1 METEWSCPICGDDQE
16 DVAYMSPCLHQFCLG
31 CALRWARQKPNC
43 PLCRSVTTTILFSV
57 RSDDDYLMFDVP
69 GPTEPPAEDRQ
80 EEHGAVG
87 PVPRPEV
94 GGFTP
99 EVWADFF
106 KSHPDNIRPLLP
118 WLRQEF
124 RVMFEDR
131 RWEVAAAEGTVVAH
145 LCLYGLDEEALV
157 QHLQNSLTEHTGPFV
172 LWLIVTAVRLFGR
185 EIHRHLG
192 QQDPRAAGEEDNS
205 PAASSRSTSPSH
217 TSSRGG
223 TPDPRP
229 ASSSS
234 PARSNGE
241 EEAGTS
247 QAALRRDCSRPP
259 SVPIPA
265 EQEQPQEQPR
275 EVVAAAGPSARGCS
289 CSPSTPSQ
297 GRDRS
302 PRGHR
307 HAPKRRAPSPQDSPQ
322 PCKRPPRRQH

>member
-80 EEHGAVG
+80 EEHEAVG

-118 WLRQEF
+118 WLQQEF
-124 RVMFEDR
+124 RVVFEDR
-131 RWEVAAAEGTVVAH
+131 RWEVAAAEGTVVVH
-145 LCLYGLDEEALV
+145 LCLYGLDEEALLR
-157 QHLQNSLTEHTGPFV
+157 HLQGYLTEYTGTFV
-172 LWLIVTAVRLFGR
+172 HRLIPAAVHLCGR
-185 EIHRHLG
+185 EIRRHLG
-192 QQDPRAAGEEDNS
+192 QQQPQAVGEENDS
-205 PAASSRSTSPSH
+205 PAASSSSTSSSP

-234 PARSNGE
+234 PASSDGE

-247 QAALRRDCSRPP
+247 QAALRGDCSRPP
-259 SVPIPA
+259 SAPAPA

-275 EVVAAAGPSARGCS
+275 EVVAAAGPSARGCR
-289 CSPSTPSQ
+289 CSPSAPGWS
-297 GRDRS
+297 GDRS
-302 PRGHR
+302 PKGHR